1 MPAFNLSPAQRADL
15 RAQAHALKP
24 VVIIGAD
31 GLTDPVV
38 AEAERALHSHQ
49 LIKIRVFGDD
59 RDARVE
65 IADTL
70 CDRLNAAL
78 VQHIG
83 KLLVLWR
90 PSDEAES
97 APAAAPAKRAVRGR
111 DGPSA
116 NAATARRVSAAPTTG
131 RRTPLSDERR
141 SPRVNGE
148 RRGAAAPAAGRR
160 GADAFAQRA
169 PRKTPIRQS
178 TAAASLALTAGSPK
192 ERAKARDDA
201 ASGPRAAR
209 TGKGGAPRLVTVVK
223 PTGNDRRRAR
233 PTEVLVRGNE
243 RVTAGG
249 NVKKA
254 KKRATSVK
262 RIRQQDK

>member
-24 VVIIGAD
+24 VVLIGAD

-49 LIKIRVFGDD
+49 LIKVRVFGDD
-59 RDARVE
+59 RDARIE

-70 CDRLNAAL
+70 CERLSAAL

-90 PSDEAES
+90 PAETAEA
-97 APAAAPAKRAVRGR
+97 APAAPAKRAVRGR
-111 DGPSA
+111 AGPSA
-116 NAATARRVSAAPTTG
+116 NAAMARRVGAAPTTG
-131 RRTPLSDERR
+131 RRP
-141 SPRVNGE
+141 
-148 RRGAAAPAAGRR
+148 AAPATGGRR
-160 GADAFAQRA
+160 APPSDAYAQRPA
-169 PRKTPIRQS
+169 RKTPVRKS
-178 TAAASLALTAGSPK
+178 AAAGSLALTSSPRD
-192 ERAKARDDA
+192 RAKLRDDLEGA
-201 ASGPRAAR
+201 RPPRA
-209 TGKGGAPRLVTVVK
+209 GKGAAPRLVTVVK

-254 KKRATSVK
+254 KKRVTSIK

>member
-31 GLTDPVV
+31 GLTEPVV
-38 AEAERALHSHQ
+38 AEAKRALQSHQ

-65 IADTL
+65 IADAL
-70 CDRLNAAL
+70 CARLDAAL

-83 KLLVLWR
+83 KLLVIWR
-90 PSDEAES
+90 PSDDAEDLI
-97 APAAAPAKRAVRGR
+97 AAAPMARGR
-111 DGPSA
+111 AAGPSS
-116 NAATARRVSAAPTTG
+116 NAATARRV
-131 RRTPLSDERR
+131 
-141 SPRVNGE
+141 
-148 RRGAAAPAAGRR
+148 AAAPANGRR
-160 GADAFAQRA
+160 PVAAPAPRGRAGATTGAATRSPA
-169 PRKTPIRQS
+169 RKTPARQAIS
-178 TAAASLALTAGSPK
+178 TSAYATAAPR
-192 ERAKARDDA
+192 ERARARDDGA
-201 ASGPRAAR
+201 APR
-209 TGKGGAPRLVTVVK
+209 TGKGGAPRMVTVVK

-233 PTEVLVRGNE
+233 PTQVLVRGNE

-254 KKRATSVK
+254 KRRVTSVK
-262 RIRQQDK
+262 RMRQEEK